1 MILNMMICGYIN
13 QFEMITKII
22 SGAQTGAD
30 QGALDAA
37 IKLGVP
43 YGGWIPKG
51 RLTEDGPLPDKYQ
64 LIEMFNKS
72 YPARTEKNI
81 LESDGTL
88 ILSHTKLTGGSR
100 LTEKLVNK
108 HGKPCLH
115 INLDGRLL
123 KDAAAEAHTWVEG
136 NDIEVLNVA
145 GSRSSKDPLIY
156 RDTLYIVESIL
167 YLGKIGA
174 PAGASIEDYT
184 HEQLVNA
191 FLVPKSVDEAVDVLL
206 QRLTQDARN
215 QISDFDEDD
224 LPILSMKIGTYIRN
238 EFKLWSDN
246 DELLFDCC
254 RIAGVDGIHPD
265 SASGLIIR
273 KLWEFLRQERH

>member
-1 MILNMMICGYIN
+1 
-13 QFEMITKII
+13 MITKII
-22 SGAQTGAD
+22 SGGQTGAD
-30 QGALDAA
+30 QAALDAA

-43 YGGWIPKG
+43 HGGWIPKG

-64 LIEMFNKS
+64 LIEMPTKS
-72 YPARTEKNI
+72 YPARTGKNI

-88 ILSHTKLTGGSR
+88 ILSHGKLTGGSR
-100 LTEKLVNK
+100 LTEKLCEN
-108 HGKPCLH
+108 HQKPFLH
-115 INLDGRLL
+115 KDMNDRRLVAL
-123 KDAAAEAHTWVEG
+123 ASEVHTWLEG

-145 GSRSSKDPLIY
+145 GSRASKDPLIY
-156 RDTLYIVESIL
+156 RDTFYIVESIL

-184 HEQLVNA
+184 HEQLLNA

-206 QRLTQDARN
+206 QRLTQNARN
-215 QISDFDEDD
+215 QISEFDEDD

-273 KLWEFLRQERH
+273 RLWEFLRQERH